1 MIWDVSKRATIEVA
15 RLFYRTRSEVKP
27 KPLTDLGLPPILT
40 IYCYCISSHNCAIL
54 PPNFSTSRTKGHLR
68 QPETKVKSE
77 VTREKFANFL
87 DWLSPDSDS
96 AGEEY
101 ERLRF
106 RLCTFF
112 SLRRCSFPEEL
123 ADETINRVIL
133 KIDEENIE
141 NKLAYCYGVARNV
154 YRESLR
160 KERTHL
166 NIDEVTIAAKAPAEQ
181 SFSSECLD
189 KCLGELSPEGR
200 NLILDY
206 FSEVKLAKI
215 ELHRRIS
222 ERLEMTQT
230 ALRMR
235 VMRIKQKLKMCV
247 QECMG

>member
-1 MIWDVSKRATIEVA
+1 VNK
-15 RLFYRTRSEVKP
+15 
-27 KPLTDLGLPPILT
+27 
-40 IYCYCISSHNCAIL
+40 
-54 PPNFSTSRTKGHLR
+54 
-68 QPETKVKSE
+68 E

-87 DWLSPDSDS
+87 EWLSPDGDS

-106 RLCTFF
+106 RLCIFF
-112 SLRRCSFPEEL
+112 SQRRCGFPDEL
-123 ADETINRVIL
+123 ADETINRVIV
-133 KIDEENIE
+133 KISEESVE

-154 YRESLR
+154 FRESLR
-160 KERTHL
+160 KERHRL
-166 NIDEVTIAAKAPAEQ
+166 DIDEVQIAAEAPAER
-181 SFSSECLD
+181 SFSGECLD
-189 KCLGELSPEGR
+189 KCLGELPPESR

-235 VMRIKQKLKMCV
+235 VVRIKQKLKVCV
-247 QECMG
+247 QECMGEGAVT

>member
-1 MIWDVSKRATIEVA
+1 MNERAE
-15 RLFYRTRSEVKP
+15 K
-27 KPLTDLGLPPILT
+27 
-40 IYCYCISSHNCAIL
+40 
-54 PPNFSTSRTKGHLR
+54 
-68 QPETKVKSE
+68 E
-77 VTREKFANFL
+77 VTTEKFANFL
-87 DWLSPDSDS
+87 LWLSPDSES

-112 SLRRCSFPEEL
+112 AQRQCSFADEL

-133 KIDEENIE
+133 KSSEEQIE
-141 NKLAYCYGVARNV
+141 NKIAYCYGVARNI

-160 KERTHL
+160 KQRPHL
-166 NIDEVTIAAKAPAEQ
+166 DIADVTIAAKEPEEQ

-189 KCLGELSPEGR
+189 QCLEKLSPDSR
-200 NLILDY
+200 TLLLDY
-206 FSEVKLAKI
+206 FSEAKLAKI

-222 ERLEMTQT
+222 ESLKMTQT

-235 VMRIKQKLKMCV
+235 VMRSKQKLKICV

>member
-1 MIWDVSKRATIEVA
+1 LRYSIAEFLD
-15 RLFYRTRSEVKP
+15 RSNQ
-27 KPLTDLGLPPILT
+27 GHPPSLD
-40 IYCYCISSHNCAIL
+40 
-54 PPNFSTSRTKGHLR
+54 
-68 QPETKVKSE
+68 TKVNKE
-77 VTREKFANFL
+77 VTREKFASFL
-87 DWLSPDSDS
+87 AWLSPEVES

-112 SLRRCSFPEEL
+112 AQRHCRFSDEL

-133 KIDEENIE
+133 KSSEEKIE
-141 NKLAYCYGVARNV
+141 NKLAYCYGVAKNV

-160 KERTHL
+160 KERNHL
-166 NIDEVTIAAKAPAEQ
+166 DIDEVTIAAKAPEEQ
-181 SFSSECLD
+181 SVSTECLD
-189 KCLGELSPEGR
+189 KCLAELSPESR

-222 ERLEMTQT
+222 ESFEMTQT

-235 VMRIKQKLKMCV
+235 IMRIKQKLKVCV
-247 QECMG
+247 QECMS

>member
-1 MIWDVSKRATIEVA
+1 MK
-15 RLFYRTRSEVKP
+15 K
-27 KPLTDLGLPPILT
+27 
-40 IYCYCISSHNCAIL
+40 
-54 PPNFSTSRTKGHLR
+54 
-68 QPETKVKSE
+68 E
-77 VTREKFANFL
+77 VTGENFAGFL
-87 DWLSPDSDS
+87 RWLSPHGTD

-112 SLRRCSFPEEL
+112 SQRQCRFPDEL

-133 KIDEENIE
+133 KINEEVIE
-141 NKLAYCYGVARNV
+141 NRLAYCYGVAKNV

-160 KERTHL
+160 KERKHVD
-166 NIDEVTIAAKAPAEQ
+166 IDEVVIAAESSPEE
-181 SFSSECLD
+181 SFSTECLD
-189 KCLGELSPEGR
+189 KCLAELSPESR

-235 VMRIKQKLKMCV
+235 VMRIKQKLKICV
-247 QECMG
+247 QECMS

>member
-1 MIWDVSKRATIEVA
+1 
-15 RLFYRTRSEVKP
+15 
-27 KPLTDLGLPPILT
+27 LPD
-40 IYCYCISSHNCAIL
+40 
-54 PPNFSTSRTKGHLR
+54 TK
-68 QPETKVKSE
+68 TKKE
-77 VTREKFANFL
+77 LTREKFASFL
-87 DWLSPDSDS
+87 EWLSPDRDR

-112 SLRRCSFPEEL
+112 SQRQCSFADEL

-133 KIDEENIE
+133 KISEERIE
-141 NKLAYCYGVARNV
+141 SKIAYCYGVAKNI

-160 KERTHL
+160 KQRTHL
-166 NIDEVTIAAKAPAEQ
+166 DIDDVVIAAKEPQEP

-189 KCLGELSPEGR
+189 QCLEKLSPDSR
-200 NLILDY
+200 TLLLDY
-206 FSEVKLAKI
+206 FSEANSAKI

-222 ERLEMTQT
+222 ESLKMTRT

-235 VMRIKQKLKMCV
+235 VMRSKQKLKICV